1 MVEQRF
7 YAMAKDFGGFLIK
20 TSDVKG
26 LMFLED
32 AIQPY
37 FTFPD
42 LRSAFSFA
50 IKVLYNPGLSD
61 TVSALG
67 GTIGFGMSVVG
78 GIAADDKQ
86 DYQIEY
92 NGERVNLAHRAMT
105 FAHKWHIWIV
115 GEEGQVDEIKTIR
128 VYIYMYICMCWDRT
142 VHLSTHII
150 AILQSTFSSCLSST
164 GVTCFA
170 MIHAHPHVCIQ
181 IDDKDSDGAIILQ
194 IRSRTRR
201 QRAL

>member
-128 VYIYMYICMCWDRT
+128 VYICMHVLGSHCASLHTHYSYSAVDVFVLSEFDWCHMLRYDTRTPTCMYTD
-142 VHLSTHII
+142 
-150 AILQSTFSSCLSST
+150 
-164 GVTCFA
+164 
-170 MIHAHPHVCIQ
+170 
-181 IDDKDSDGAIILQ
+181 
-194 IRSRTRR
+194 
-201 QRAL
+201 